1 MERYKH
7 IDLHVI
13 NNEAIV
19 KKIREVLKGFKSVVI
34 SGEEG
39 VGKITN
45 TLGALQSAS
54 DVYYIGN
61 PVDYVGKP
69 RPKGYDRYIN
79 YITSL
84 KNDMHIIADEGELL
98 AFDASSLP
106 GKKTVLVIDEIFGRS
121 EAQYKKIIAILNE
134 EDVKVLLI
142 TGCLKNVGRIIH
154 HIETVLMLTKDGALQ
169 FDKEFAQQICS
180 ILKSESL

>member
-19 KKIREVLKGFKSVVI
+19 KKIREVLKGYKSVVI

-45 TLGALQSAS
+45 TLGALQNAA

-79 YITSL
+79 YINSL
-84 KNDMHIIADEGELL
+84 KSDMHIIAGEEELL
-98 AFDASSLP
+98 AFDTSSFS
-106 GKKTVLVIDEIFGRS
+106 GKKAVLVIDEIFGRS
-121 EAQYKKIIAILNE
+121 EAQYSKIINILNTKG
-134 EDVKVLLI
+134 VRVLLI
-142 TGCLKNVGRIIH
+142 TGCLKNVGRIIY

-180 ILKSESL
+180 ILKSETL